1 MSLLSVPRDTLPPSS
16 LDRDMANHVCPCAC
30 LSTAAI
36 RFFTLVPSVEAGCA
50 VTLASSKS
58 VQAHVWRDLGGQ
70 MAGLLMGTV
79 LLVIA
84 NDSDQ

>member
-1 MSLLSVPRDTLPPSS
+1 MCVLV
-16 LDRDMANHVCPCAC
+16 HVYPQ
-30 LSTAAI
+30 LQLGFSHWSH
-36 RFFTLVPSVEAGCA
+36 LEAGCA